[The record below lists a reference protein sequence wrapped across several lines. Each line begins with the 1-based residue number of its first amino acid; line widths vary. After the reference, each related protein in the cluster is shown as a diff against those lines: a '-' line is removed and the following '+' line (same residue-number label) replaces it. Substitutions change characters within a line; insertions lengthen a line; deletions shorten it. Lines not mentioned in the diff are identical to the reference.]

1 MSLVETWL
9 LTSINCIM
17 IWIFN
22 FTITSLLSHY
32 NHNSFCYYSF
42 CSHRSLWSTNKN
54 LSRSNAS
61 CLVLMSLTRKP
72 SHPNP
77 RAQPTETLIE
87 AFTRL
92 DNEILAIESLSPGSR
107 LTTAEAWV
115 EHLESM
121 HLKLDEPLEDKNP
134 TSALDIISEIDEMI
148 LDDNTSSSQ
157 LSLKQIQTSQSSL
170 DRERSDI
177 MKVKK
182 VCKCSFDYG
191 ALFCRN

>member
-1 MSLVETWL
+1 M
-9 LTSINCIM
+9 
-17 IWIFN
+17 
-22 FTITSLLSHY
+22 
-32 NHNSFCYYSF
+32 
-42 CSHRSLWSTNKN
+42 
-54 LSRSNAS
+54 
-61 CLVLMSLTRKP
+61 VLMSLTRQS

-121 HLKLDEPLEDKNP
+121 HLKLDEALEEKNP
-134 TSALDIISEIDEMI
+134 TAALDIISEIDEMI

-182 VCKCSFDYG
+182 VCKCSFGYG
-191 ALFCRN
+191 SLFVEINW